1 MMIET
6 QFDRLE
12 IPDFMMNGRWEI
24 TILRPT
30 IDTTTLITT
39 MGNTFIDF
47 GDINAY
53 TNEVSIPQEKLK
65 YEKTSFNYIN
75 FDGEDEYGDVT
86 IKYFDDIKLSLS
98 SKFQKWLDSVWNKE
112 KRVLRSNWRSQYRD
126 IIVRLRNPLYGQK
139 YSKSYKLCRCYP
151 IGIDDLD
158 LGNDSEVMEFSFNL
172 VCERVITI

>member
-24 TILRPT
+24 TILKPT
-30 IDTTTLITT
+30 NTT
-39 MGNTFIDF
+39 NFVDF

-53 TNEVSIPQEKLK
+53 VNEVSIPQEKLK

-75 FDGEDEYGDVT
+75 FDGEDGYGDVT
-86 IKYFDDIKLSLS
+86 IKYYDDIKLSLS
-98 SKFQKWLDSVWNKE
+98 SKFQSWLDSVWNKKE
-112 KRVLRSNWRSQYRD
+112 RVLRSNWRSQYRD
-126 IIVRLRNPLYGQK
+126 IIVRLRNPLYGQR

-172 VCERVITI
+172 VCEQAITI